1 MGALLHLF
9 AVVLLLF
16 NESLAQKPSSPDDC
30 ARSQTCTN
38 AEPYKSASLTSAER
52 AYDLLRRMTWEEE
65 LGQMG
70 GI

>member
-1 MGALLHLF
+1 MGVLLHLF

-38 AEPYKSASLTSAER
+38 AEPYKSASLTPSER
-52 AYDLLRRMTWEEE
+52 AD
-65 LGQMG
+65 GSFQFA
-70 GI
+70 